1 MNDSSF
7 DFEKAIDFV
16 RKKTK
21 DVEKYKLHFILD
33 EKKEA
38 KSMLKE
44 QLKMQNEDGGIP
56 YRFQQGA
63 ISTIGSTIMFFKDLL
78 LLNLHELISEELDKA
93 VEFLIG
99 RQHEDGLFE
108 EPPEINKLECAM
120 WESTGFESNQ
130 IYCTAIAINFL
141 LGSKKTQAED
151 SIIKGMDFLLKKW
164 DNEKGFRSYPHA
176 LWNSIPVFI
185 SKKSEDDPIS
195 ARGRELLNTL
205 QLQNYPSS
213 SLVWMIESFIHTG
226 LEKHNLVEKLLQIIL
241 PRQMGDGR
249 WTSEDGEEF
258 DPLTTLSVLVIL
270 KRLNLL
276 SK

>member
-1 MNDSSF
+1 MNDSIF

-16 RKKTK
+16 RNKTK

-33 EKKEA
+33 EKEEA
-38 KSMLKE
+38 ESMLKE

-56 YRFQQGA
+56 YRFQEGA
-63 ISTIGSTIMFFKDLL
+63 ISTMGSTIMFFKDLL

-99 RQHEDGLFE
+99 QQKEDGLFE

-130 IYCTAIAINFL
+130 IYCTAITINFL
-141 LGSKKTQAED
+141 LGSKKSQAED
-151 SIIKGMDFLLKKW
+151 SINKGLEFLLRKW
-164 DNEKGFRSYPHA
+164 DDEKGFSSYPHA

-185 SKKSEDDPIS
+185 SKRSEDDPIS

-226 LEKHNLVEKLLQIIL
+226 LEKHNLVEKIIQIIL
-241 PRQMGDGR
+241 PRQMVDGR

-258 DPLTTLSVLVIL
+258 DPTTTLSVLVIL
-270 KRLNLL
+270 KRLNIL
-276 SK
+276 